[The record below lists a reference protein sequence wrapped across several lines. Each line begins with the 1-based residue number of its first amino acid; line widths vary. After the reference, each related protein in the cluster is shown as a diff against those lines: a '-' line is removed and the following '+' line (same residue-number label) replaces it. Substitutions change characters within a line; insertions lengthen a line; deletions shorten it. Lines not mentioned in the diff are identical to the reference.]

1 VITKE
6 LAPVLYAILVRDHL
20 KILNWES
27 KPTADS
33 AAPPHDWRGAEEFS
47 GLADGAVHPRRS
59 LGGVPQRR
67 ILPLSAGDRRPFLTD
82 S

>member
-1 VITKE
+1 MITNE

-59 LGGVPQRR
+59 LGGGISAPHVTRR
-67 ILPLSAGDRRPFLTD
+67 SAPVTFVR